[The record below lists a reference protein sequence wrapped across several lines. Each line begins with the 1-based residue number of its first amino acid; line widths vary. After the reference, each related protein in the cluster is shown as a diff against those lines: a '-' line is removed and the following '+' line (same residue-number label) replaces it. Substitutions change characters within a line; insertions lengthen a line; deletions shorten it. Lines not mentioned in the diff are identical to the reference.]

1 MTPNYLL
8 AVFHWRDH
16 AGDLDGP
23 HSAAS
28 LRTLLY
34 GCDKWLELNPT
45 AVDTDDGRRLVMI
58 KLELEDLLE
67 RHGRSLNYSEPS
79 STPA

>member
-16 AGDLDGP
+16 AGDLNGP
-23 HSAAS
+23 RSAAS

-34 GCDKWLELNPT
+34 ACDKWLELNPT
-45 AVDTDDGRRLVMI
+45 ALDTDDGRRLMMI
-58 KLELEDLLE
+58 KLELEDSLT
-67 RHGRSLNYSEPS
+67 RHGRSLVHAEP
-79 STPA
+79 